1 MQQEISNK
9 PNIVILVGPTAVG
22 KTDVS
27 IAAAKALNGEIISAD
42 SAQVYKYMDI
52 GTAKISYSEMQ
63 GIKHHMIDE
72 VTPDQ
77 SFSVAQFRDKADH
90 YIHQITHKGKLPI
103 VTGGTGLYINSLLN
117 NLDFTKS
124 VGDEDFRQRMQELA
138 DNKGNEYLHEMLKT
152 IDEES
157 YRRLHANDVRRVI
170 RALEVYEYTGKTIS
184 HFQEES
190 KKIPPRYHAAYVGL
204 TMDRQKL
211 YERINQRVDTMLEK
225 GLIEEVKKLLN
236 MGYSRDLVSMQ
247 ALGYKEIVQ
256 YLEGEISLEEA
267 VFILKRDSRHYAKRQ
282 LTWFRRDERIKWFDV
297 DVYQE
302 RTILVK
308 NIINYIAGKIYLL

>member
-1 MQQEISNK
+1 MQQEINSK

-27 IAAAKALNGEIISAD
+27 IAVAKALNGEIISAD

-77 SFSVAQFRDKADH
+77 SFSVAQFRDKADQ

-157 YRRLHANDVRRVI
+157 YQRLHANDVRRVI

-256 YLEGEISLEEA
+256 YLKGEISLEEA

-297 DVYQE
+297 DEYQE

>member
-1 MQQEISNK
+1 MQQEIINK

-77 SFSVAQFRDKADH
+77 SFSVAQFRDKADQ

-157 YRRLHANDVRRVI
+157 YQRLHANDVRRVI

-190 KKIPPRYHAAYVGL
+190 KKIPPRYHTAYVGL

-297 DVYQE
+297 DEYQE